1 MHRIYFWTSYINK
14 MYNLSI
20 FLFRKLK
27 NKNKMKGQVTYM
39 DSFMRWMGGKKL
51 LRKRICEEINK
62 SNYKTYIEVFGGAGW
77 VLFNEE
83 RKRKNRNI

>member
-1 MHRIYFWTSYINK
+1 
-14 MYNLSI
+14 
-20 FLFRKLK
+20 
-27 NKNKMKGQVTYM
+27 M

-51 LRKRICEEINK
+51 LRKIICEEINK
-62 SNYKTYIEVFGGAGW
+62 SNYKTYVEVFGGAGW